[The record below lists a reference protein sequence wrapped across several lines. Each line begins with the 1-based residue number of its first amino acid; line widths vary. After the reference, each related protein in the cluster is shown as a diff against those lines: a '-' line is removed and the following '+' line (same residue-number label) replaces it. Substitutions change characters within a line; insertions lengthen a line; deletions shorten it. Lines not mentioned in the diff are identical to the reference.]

1 MAVSVIKSDSKAY
14 TILNDYIRYEK
25 RDGIMQVRM
34 GTANSLTLTRDGVE
48 LGTLPAGCRPVQ
60 QLDFG
65 GSSLGG
71 TNVVFFR
78 VETSGVIKGYANP
91 NTAYWTGTCMFI
103 AH

>member
-14 TILNDYIRYEK
+14 TTLNDYIRYEK
-25 RDGIMQVRM
+25 RDGIVQVRVA
-34 GTANSLTLTRDGVE
+34 TANSLTLTRDGVE
-48 LGTLPAGCRPVQ
+48 LGTLPAGCRPTQ
-60 QLDFG
+60 QSDFS

-78 VETSGVIKGYANP
+78 IDVSGVVKGYANP
-91 NTAYWTGTCMFI
+91 NTAYWSGTCTFI